1 MFNALQITNGFIE
14 NNTDFSSL
22 ISELR
27 IGFSANEIIVP
38 QRHHHDFPNP
48 EANTASTLLLMPA
61 WNPSKE
67 AGVKVITVSPENGH
81 RVRQPQHR
89 SPTTVGAQAVL
100 LGWRPH

>member
-38 QRHHHDFPNP
+38 QRHHHDFPIP

-67 AGVKVITVSPENGH
+67 AGVKVITVSPENGQYNLPSIQGTYIYLDAAKGVFIGH
-81 RVRQPQHR
+81 
-89 SPTTVGAQAVL
+89 
-100 LGWRPH
+100 